1 MGHCGGGTLAGREKR
16 ASWRKAHWLLLLAC
30 WLPPAASAQE
40 ASLQQQIDAVRE
52 DGRFVPERALQ
63 RLQEVETQA
72 RSAALPVRAE
82 FLTQLSNARM
92 RLGQHDIAMQLAEEL
107 IADARQNHNDVALAK
122 GILNKAYI
130 TFAMNERR
138 ASHLL
143 AFEAERIANRTDD
156 LPVRVQA
163 TISAGQSWA
172 EEGNFPFALAKLQAA
187 VDLARQSDSPSTLAA
202 ALNALTLLYTQMRE
216 YEQGFRTLDEL
227 LAVSAT
233 LASPGR
239 MAQAKN
245 TEYGL
250 ALDAQQ
256 PQRGQRALL
265 AALALE
271 RQLGAKGMV
280 ATTLVNLSD
289 SYLKEGDYA
298 RTLRYA
304 NEAITAARLVNNE
317 QVEATARLNI
327 GQALIGQGRLQEGK
341 QSVATGLAYYER
353 TASQPDMQAVLLEYG
368 MALEKAGD
376 MRGAVTAYH
385 RERGI
390 SNQLFEK
397 QRQKAVY
404 ELQEKYEAEK
414 KQRQI
419 ELLSRE
425 NQLKSTEIDNRRLQQ
440 RVWWL
445 LALVLAMGSAIVG
458 LLYRKV
464 RHANVQLKVKN
475 QELKRQSSRDPLTAL
490 YNRRHFQEF
499 MRSHAGRAPQ
509 VTPQTGSDLVGA
521 LFLLD
526 VDHFK
531 HINDRHGHAAGD
543 LVLTTIAETLHEV
556 LRETDMIVRWGGE
569 EFLAFLPAVARDG
582 LDDIARR
589 ILHGVAAQAIAY
601 QGQAIRVHVSVGF
614 APYPLAPLGQP
625 LSWERSVNLIDM
637 ALYLAKSHGRNR
649 AYGLRG
655 FRHVERTT
663 LEAVEQD
670 LERAWRDGYVDLSV
684 VVGAE
689 DGTGGA
695 GMTAAAQGRPAG
707 NGEAYGTAAAS

>member
-1 MGHCGGGTLAGREKR
+1 
-16 ASWRKAHWLLLLAC
+16 
-30 WLPPAASAQE
+30 
-40 ASLQQQIDAVRE
+40 
-52 DGRFVPERALQ
+52 
-63 RLQEVETQA
+63 
-72 RSAALPVRAE
+72 
-82 FLTQLSNARM
+82 
-92 RLGQHDIAMQLAEEL
+92 
-107 IADARQNHNDVALAK
+107 
-122 GILNKAYI
+122 
-130 TFAMNERR
+130 
-138 ASHLL
+138 
-143 AFEAERIANRTDD
+143 
-156 LPVRVQA
+156 
-163 TISAGQSWA
+163 
-172 EEGNFPFALAKLQAA
+172 
-187 VDLARQSDSPSTLAA
+187 
-202 ALNALTLLYTQMRE
+202 
-216 YEQGFRTLDEL
+216 
-227 LAVSAT
+227 
-233 LASPGR
+233 
-239 MAQAKN
+239 
-245 TEYGL
+245 
-250 ALDAQQ
+250 
-256 PQRGQRALL
+256 
-265 AALALE
+265 
-271 RQLGAKGMV
+271 MV
-280 ATTLVNLSD
+280 AVTLVNLSD

-298 RTLRYA
+298 RALRFA
-304 NEAITAARLVNNE
+304 NEAITAARLVNDE

-353 TASQPDMQAVLLEYG
+353 TANQPDMQAVLLEYG

-385 RERGI
+385 RERDI

-445 LALVLAMGSAIVG
+445 LALVLAMASVIVG

-499 MRSHAGRAPQ
+499 MRSHAGKPLPAGGDAD
-509 VTPQTGSDLVGA
+509 VVGA

-531 HINDRHGHAAGD
+531 HINDRYGHAAGD
-543 LVLTTIAETLHEV
+543 LVLTTIAETLHDV

-589 ILHGVAAQAIAY
+589 ILNGMAAQVIHY
-601 QGQAIRVHVSVGF
+601 QGQTIQVHVSVGF
-614 APYPLAPLGQP
+614 APYPLAPLGRP
-625 LSWERSVNLIDM
+625 LTWERSVNLIDM
-637 ALYLAKSHGRNR
+637 ALYLAKAHGRNR

-655 FRHVERTT
+655 FQQVERTT

-670 LERAWRDGYVDLSV
+670 LERAWRDGFVDLSV
-684 VVGAE
+684 VLGGT
-689 DGTGGA
+689 DGMDSSNT
-695 GMTAAAQGRPAG
+695 
-707 NGEAYGTAAAS
+707 GTAAHGKQEGASDGVAAAAIT

>member
-1 MGHCGGGTLAGREKR
+1 M
-16 ASWRKAHWLLLLAC
+16 
-30 WLPPAASAQE
+30 
-40 ASLQQQIDAVRE
+40 QQHIDAVRE
-52 DGRFVPERALQ
+52 DGRFMPERALL
-63 RLQEVETQA
+63 RLQEVEAQA
-72 RSAALPVRAE
+72 RSAPLPVRAE

-107 IADARQNHNDVALAK
+107 IADARQHSNDVALAN
-122 GILNKAYI
+122 GMLSKAYI
-130 TFAMNERR
+130 TFALNERR

-143 AFEAERIANRTDD
+143 AFEAERIANRTQN

-187 VDLARQSDSPSTLAA
+187 VDLARQSDSPSSLAA

-216 YEQGFRTLDEL
+216 YDKGFQVLDEL
-227 LAVSAT
+227 LAVSST
-233 LASPGR
+233 MASPGR

-271 RQLGAKGMV
+271 RQLGAKGMLAV
-280 ATTLVNLSD
+280 TLVNLSD
-289 SYLKEGDYA
+289 SYLKENDYA

-304 NEAITAARLVNNE
+304 NEAITAARLLNNE

-327 GQALIGQGRLQEGK
+327 GQALIGQGRLLEGK

-353 TASQPDMQAVLLEYG
+353 TANQPDMQAFWLEYG

-385 RERGI
+385 RERSI

-404 ELQEKYEAEK
+404 ELQEKYAAEK

-425 NQLKSTEIDNRRLQQ
+425 NQIKSAEIDNRRLQQ

-445 LALVLAMGSAIVG
+445 LALVLAMASVIVG
-458 LLYRKV
+458 LLYRKAH
-464 RHANVQLKVKN
+464 HANVQLKVKN

-499 MRSHAGRAPQ
+499 MRSHAGKPLQAYAGAE
-509 VTPQTGSDLVGA
+509 VVGA

-543 LVLTTIAETLHEV
+543 LVLTCIAETLHEV

-569 EFLAFLPAVARDG
+569 EFLAFLPAVTRDS

-589 ILHGVAAQAIAY
+589 ILHGVAAQAIDY
-601 QGQAIRVHVSVGF
+601 QGKTIKVQVSVGF

-625 LSWERSVNLIDM
+625 LNWERSVNLIDM
-637 ALYLAKSHGRNR
+637 ALYLAKAHGRNR

-655 FRHVERTT
+655 FQNVERTT

-670 LERAWRDGYVDLSV
+670 LERAWRDGFVDLSV
-684 VVGAE
+684 VLGGADE
-689 DGTGGA
+689 TDSAGTGMAARGSHAGA
-695 GMTAAAQGRPAG
+695 S
-707 NGEAYGTAAAS
+707 NDFGTAATS

>member
-1 MGHCGGGTLAGREKR
+1 M
-16 ASWRKAHWLLLLAC
+16 
-30 WLPPAASAQE
+30 
-40 ASLQQQIDAVRE
+40 RE
-52 DGRFVPERALQ
+52 DGRFVPARALQ

-72 RSAALPVRAE
+72 RNAPLPVRAE
-82 FLTQLSNARM
+82 FLAQLSNARM
-92 RLGQHDIAMQLAEEL
+92 RLGQNDIAMQLAEEL
-107 IADARQNHNDVALAK
+107 IAYARMNKSDVALAK
-122 GILNKAYI
+122 GILSKAYI
-130 TFAMNERR
+130 TFARNEGR

-143 AFEAERIANRTDD
+143 AFEAEKIANRTDD

-187 VDLARQSDSPSTLAA
+187 VDLARQSNSPSSLAA

-216 YEQGFRTLDEL
+216 YDKGFEVLDEL
-227 LAVSAT
+227 LAVCAN

-271 RQLGAKGMV
+271 RQLDAGGMV
-280 ATTLVNLSD
+280 AITLVNLSD
-289 SYLKEGDYA
+289 SYLKENDYA
-298 RTLRYA
+298 RALRHA
-304 NEAITAARLVNNE
+304 HESITAARLVNNE

-353 TASQPDMQAVLLEYG
+353 TANQPDMQAVLLEYG

-385 RERGI
+385 RERDI

-445 LALVLAMGSAIVG
+445 LALVLAMASVIVG

-499 MRSHAGRAPQ
+499 MRSHAGKPQ
-509 VTPQTGSDLVGA
+509 PSCGGDVVGA

-531 HINDRHGHAAGD
+531 HINDRYGHAAGD
-543 LVLTTIAETLHEV
+543 LVLTTIAETLHDV

-589 ILHGVAAQAIAY
+589 ILNGMAAQVIHY
-601 QGQAIRVHVSVGF
+601 QGQAIEVHVSVGF
-614 APYPLAPLGQP
+614 APYPLAPLGRP
-625 LSWERSVNLIDM
+625 LTWERSVNLIDM
-637 ALYLAKSHGRNR
+637 ALYLAKAHGRNR

-655 FRHVERTT
+655 FQQVERTT

-670 LERAWRDGYVDLSV
+670 LERAWRDGFVDLSV
-684 VVGAE
+684 VLGGT
-689 DGTGGA
+689 DGMDKTGTA
-695 GMTAAAQGRPAG
+695 GTETAGPGGQASDGVAAAAI
-707 NGEAYGTAAAS
+707 T

>member
-1 MGHCGGGTLAGREKR
+1 MAGRHTR
-16 ASWRKAHWLLLLAC
+16 ASWRRAHWLLVLAC
-30 WLPPAASAQE
+30 LLPPAVQA
-40 ASLQQQIDAVRE
+40 QIDNLEQHIAAVRE
-52 DGRFVPERALQ
+52 DGRFVPARALQ

-72 RSAALPVRAE
+72 RSAPLPVRAE

-92 RLGQHDIAMQLAEEL
+92 RLGQNDIAMQLAEEL
-107 IADARQNHNDVALAK
+107 IAYARMNKSDVALAK
-122 GILNKAYI
+122 GMLNKAYI
-130 TFAMNERR
+130 TFARNEGR

-143 AFEAERIANRTDD
+143 AFEAEKIANRTDD

-187 VDLARQSDSPSTLAA
+187 VDLARQSHSPSSLAA

-216 YEQGFRTLDEL
+216 YDKGFEVLDEL
-227 LAVSAT
+227 LAVSST
-233 LASPGR
+233 LESPGR

-271 RQLGAKGMV
+271 RQLGARGMV
-280 ATTLVNLSD
+280 AVTLVNLSD

-298 RTLRYA
+298 RALRFA
-304 NEAITAARLVNNE
+304 NEAITAARLVNDE

-353 TASQPDMQAVLLEYG
+353 TANQPDMQAVLLEYG

-385 RERGI
+385 RERSI

-445 LALVLAMGSAIVG
+445 LALVLAMASVIVG

-499 MRSHAGRAPQ
+499 MRSHAGKPQ
-509 VTPQTGSDLVGA
+509 PSCGGDVVGA

-531 HINDRHGHAAGD
+531 HINDRYGHAAGD
-543 LVLTTIAETLHEV
+543 LVLTTIAETLHDV

-589 ILHGVAAQAIAY
+589 ILNGMAAQVIHY
-601 QGQAIRVHVSVGF
+601 QGQTIEVHVSVGF
-614 APYPLAPLGQP
+614 APYPLAPLGRP
-625 LSWERSVNLIDM
+625 LTWERSVNLIDM
-637 ALYLAKSHGRNR
+637 ALYLAKAHGRNR

-655 FRHVERTT
+655 FRQVERTT

-670 LERAWRDGYVDLSV
+670 LERAWRDGFVDLSV
-684 VVGAE
+684 VLGGT
-689 DGTGGA
+689 DGMDSSNT
-695 GMTAAAQGRPAG
+695 
-707 NGEAYGTAAAS
+707 GTAAHGKQEGASDGVAAAAIT

>member
-1 MGHCGGGTLAGREKR
+1 M
-16 ASWRKAHWLLLLAC
+16 AC
-30 WLPPAASAQE
+30 LSPLAASAQE
-40 ASLQQQIDAVRE
+40 DLLRHIADVRE
-52 DGRFVPERALQ
+52 DGRFVPERALA
-63 RLQEVETQA
+63 RLQEVETEA
-72 RSAALPVRAE
+72 RAAPLAVRAE

-92 RLGQHDIAMQLAEEL
+92 RLGQNDVAMQLAEEL
-107 IADARQNHNDVALAK
+107 IAYARMNNNDVALAK
-122 GILNKAYI
+122 GMLSKAYI

-143 AFEAERIANRTDD
+143 AFEAEKIANRTDD

-187 VDLARQSDSPSTLAA
+187 VDLARLSDSPSNLAA

-216 YEQGFRTLDEL
+216 YDKGFQVLEEL
-227 LAVSAT
+227 LAVSGT
-233 LASPGR
+233 LESPGR

-265 AALALE
+265 DALALE
-271 RQLGAKGMV
+271 RKLGARGMV

-289 SYLKEGDYA
+289 SYLKQGDHVQA
-298 RTLRYA
+298 LRYA
-304 NEAITAARLVNNE
+304 NEAIAAARLINNE

-327 GQALIGQGRLQEGK
+327 GQALIGLGRVLEGK
-341 QSVATGLAYYER
+341 QSVETGLVYYER
-353 TASQPDMQAVLLEYG
+353 TANQPDMQAVLLEYG

-445 LALVLAMGSAIVG
+445 LALVLAMASVIVG
-458 LLYRKV
+458 MLYRKV

-475 QELKRQSSRDPLTAL
+475 QELKRQSARDPLTAL

-499 MRSHAGRAPQ
+499 MRSHAGRPLSPHA
-509 VTPQTGSDLVGA
+509 GNEVGA

-531 HINDRHGHAAGD
+531 HINDRYGHAAGD

-569 EFLAFLPAVARDG
+569 EFLAFIPSVARDG
-582 LDDIARR
+582 LDDIALR
-589 ILHGVAAQAIAY
+589 ILNGVAAQAIHY
-601 QGQAIRVHVSVGF
+601 QGQAITVHVSVGY

-625 LSWERSVNLIDM
+625 LPWERSVNLIDM
-637 ALYLAKSHGRNR
+637 ALYLAKAHGRNR

-655 FRHVERTT
+655 FHHVERTS

-684 VVGAE
+684 VLGGTEARNTAE
-689 DGTGGA
+689 
-695 GMTAAAQGRPAG
+695 TAADHAAG
-707 NGEAYGTAAAS
+707 AAGGTDACSTTAAG

>member
-1 MGHCGGGTLAGREKR
+1 MALRVQ
-16 ASWRKAHWLLLLAC
+16 WLLALAC
-30 WLPPAASAQE
+30 LWPVHASAQDDLE
-40 ASLQQQIDAVRE
+40 QRLLDVRE
-52 DGRFVPERALQ
+52 DGRFVPDRALQ
-63 RLQEVETQA
+63 HLQEMETQA
-72 RSAALPVRAE
+72 RSGPLPVRAE

-92 RLGQHDIAMQLAEEL
+92 RLGQNDIAMQLAEEL
-107 IADARQNHNDVALAK
+107 IAYARTNRDDVALAK
-122 GILNKAYI
+122 GLLNKAYI
-130 TFAMNERR
+130 KFAMNERHV
-138 ASHLL
+138 SHQL
-143 AFEAERIANRTDD
+143 AFEAEKIANQTNN
-156 LPVRVQA
+156 LSVRVQA
-163 TISAGQSWA
+163 MIGAGQSWA
-172 EEGNFPFALAKLQAA
+172 EEGNFPLALAKLQAA
-187 VDLARQSDSPSTLAA
+187 VDLARQSDSQWDLAA
-202 ALNALTLLYTQMRE
+202 SLNALAVLYRQMRE
-216 YEQGFRTLDEL
+216 YDKGFQTLDEL
-227 LAVSAT
+227 LVLTSQ
-233 LASPGR
+233 LGSPGR

-250 ALDAQQ
+250 ALDAKQAV
-256 PQRGQRALL
+256 RGQRALL
-265 AALALE
+265 DALALE
-271 RQLGAKGMV
+271 RKLDAKGML
-280 ATTLVNLSD
+280 APTLVNLSD
-289 SYLKEGDYA
+289 SYLKQGDYQQA
-298 RTLRYA
+298 QRYGI
-304 NEAITAARLVNNE
+304 EAIKAAQLVNNGLI
-317 QVEATARLNI
+317 EAAAHVNI
-327 GQALIGQGRLQEGK
+327 GQAQIGLGRLAEGK
-341 QSVATGLAYYER
+341 RSVEAGLAYYER
-353 TASQPDMQAVLLEYG
+353 TANQPDMQEILLEYG
-368 MALEKAGD
+368 QTLEKAGD
-376 MRGAVTAYH
+376 MRGAVAAYH

-419 ELLSRE
+419 ELLSRD

-445 LALVLAMGSAIVG
+445 LALVLAMASVIVS

-499 MRSHAGRAPQ
+499 MRSHAGKPLPAC
-509 VTPQTGSDLVGA
+509 GDADIVGA

-531 HINDRHGHAAGD
+531 HINDRYGHAAGD

-589 ILHGVAAQAIAY
+589 ILNGMAAQVIHY
-601 QGQAIRVHVSVGF
+601 QGQAIEVHVSVGF
-614 APYPLAPLGQP
+614 APYPLAPLGRP
-625 LSWERSVNLIDM
+625 LTWERSVNLIDM
-637 ALYLAKSHGRNR
+637 ALYLAKAHGRNR

-655 FRHVERTT
+655 FQQVERTT

-670 LERAWRDGYVDLSV
+670 LERAWRD
-684 VVGAE
+684 
-689 DGTGGA
+689 
-695 GMTAAAQGRPAG
+695 
-707 NGEAYGTAAAS
+707 

>member
-1 MGHCGGGTLAGREKR
+1 MAGRQKR
-16 ASWRKAHWLLLLAC
+16 AAWQQAHWLLALAC

-40 ASLQQQIDAVRE
+40 ISLEQQIEAVRE
-52 DGRFVPERALQ
+52 DGRFMPERALL
-63 RLQEVETQA
+63 RLQAVETQA
-72 RSAALPVRAE
+72 RSAPLPVRAE

-92 RLGQHDIAMQLAEEL
+92 RLGQYDAAMQLAEEL
-107 IADARQNHNDVALAK
+107 IAEARQNHNDVALAK
-122 GILNKAYI
+122 GMLSKAYI
-130 TFAMNERR
+130 TFAMNQRR

-143 AFEAERIANRTDD
+143 AFEAEKIAKRTQD

-163 TISAGQSWA
+163 SISAGQSWA

-187 VDLARQSDSPSTLAA
+187 VDLARQSESPTSLAA
-202 ALNALTLLYTQMRE
+202 ALNALTVLYTQMRE
-216 YEQGFRTLDEL
+216 YDKGFQVLDEL
-227 LAVSAT
+227 LAVSGT

-280 ATTLVNLSD
+280 AVTLVNLSD
-289 SYLKEGDYA
+289 SYLKENDYA

-327 GQALIGQGRLQEGK
+327 GQALIGQGRLAEGK

-353 TASQPDMQAVLLEYG
+353 TANQPDMQAFLQEYG

-376 MRGAVTAYH
+376 MGGAVTAYH

-419 ELLSRE
+419 ELLSRD
-425 NQLKSTEIDNRRLQQ
+425 NQIKSTEIDNRRLQQ

-445 LALVLAMGSAIVG
+445 LALVLAMASVIVG

-499 MRSHAGRAPQ
+499 MRSHAGKPLQGYAGTD
-509 VTPQTGSDLVGA
+509 VVGA

-531 HINDRHGHAAGD
+531 HINDGHGHAAGD
-543 LVLTTIAETLHEV
+543 LVLTCIAETLHEV

-569 EFLAFLPAVARDG
+569 EFLAFLPAVARDS

-589 ILHGVAAQAIAY
+589 ILHGVAAQQIDY
-601 QGQAIRVHVSVGF
+601 QGQAIRVQVSVGY

-637 ALYLAKSHGRNR
+637 ALYLAKAHGRNR

-655 FRHVERTT
+655 FQHVEHTT

-670 LERAWRDGYVDLSV
+670 LERAWRDGFVDLSV
-684 VVGAE
+684 VLGGTDGNDSTGKENAAHGMQPGSIDTVGA
-689 DGTGGA
+689 A
-695 GMTAAAQGRPAG
+695 V
-707 NGEAYGTAAAS
+707 AS

>member
-1 MGHCGGGTLAGREKR
+1 MAGRLKR
-16 ASWRKAHWLLLLAC
+16 ARWRKAHWLLALAC
-30 WLPPAASAQE
+30 LLPPAAYAQDD
-40 ASLQQQIDAVRE
+40 SLEQHIAAVRE
-52 DGRFVPERALQ
+52 DGRFVPARALQ

-72 RSAALPVRAE
+72 RSAPLPVRAE

-92 RLGQHDIAMQLAEEL
+92 RLGQHDLAMQLAEEL
-107 IADARQNHNDVALAK
+107 IAYARQNDSDVALAK

-130 TFAMNERR
+130 TFAMNDRR

-187 VDLARQSDSPSTLAA
+187 VDLARQSDSPSSLAA

-216 YEQGFRTLDEL
+216 YDKGFQILDEL

-250 ALDAQQ
+250 ALDARQ

-327 GQALIGQGRLQEGK
+327 GQAQIGQGRLQEGK

-353 TASQPDMQAVLLEYG
+353 TANQPDMQAVLLEYG

-445 LALVLAMGSAIVG
+445 LALVLAMGTVIVG

-464 RHANVQLKVKN
+464 RHANVQLNVKN

-499 MRSHAGRAPQ
+499 MRSHAGKPLPAGGDAD
-509 VTPQTGSDLVGA
+509 VVGA

-531 HINDRHGHAAGD
+531 HINDRYGHAAGD
-543 LVLTTIAETLHEV
+543 LVLTTIAETLHDV

-589 ILHGVAAQAIAY
+589 ILNGMAAQVIHY
-601 QGQAIRVHVSVGF
+601 QGQTIEVHVSVGF
-614 APYPLAPLGQP
+614 APYPLAPLGRP
-625 LSWERSVNLIDM
+625 LTWERSVNLIDM
-637 ALYLAKSHGRNR
+637 ALYLAKAHGRNR

-655 FRHVERTT
+655 FHQVERTT

-670 LERAWRDGYVDLSV
+670 LERAWRDGFVDLSV
-684 VVGAE
+684 VVGTE
-689 DGTGGA
+689 DGTG
-695 GMTAAAQGRPAG
+695 AAAAEAEAKAETGAKAGRHSGADQ
-707 NGEAYGTAAAS
+707 AHGTAAAG